1 MPCLIWLPE
10 QLLKEPDDTPRSAG
24 RLSPHGANSCN
35 REGGRREV
43 SRWIPLLTSIWW
55 AYCEWFLCKACPLSS
70 GHPAVS
76 LSRLVL
82 SCGSRGN
89 VLSGIASSDPCLTPL
104 FITLPFLWRHLP
116 NKASTFYLRLS
127 FSKHRWRSSFCTLSI
142 VFRISK
148 LSIHCWSPLKGF
160 IRNIEV

>member
-1 MPCLIWLPE
+1 MILPE
-10 QLLKEPDDTPRSAG
+10 VQGGCLPMEQTHATE
-24 RLSPHGANSCN
+24 
-35 REGGRREV
+35 REAGGRWADEFLFLPP
-43 SRWIPLLTSIWW
+43 SDGLTANGFSAKPVRIG
-55 AYCEWFLCKACPLSS
+55 PLSS

-76 LSRLVL
+76 LSRLIL

-104 FITLPFLWRHLP
+104 FITLPFLGRHLP